1 MLNRMALLS
10 VAALAAAAL
19 PHAASAADYYDEG
32 RGPAVYDGRGDAA
45 FDHGWQDSR
54 RDLRPRFRPGPVAF
68 DERGEER
75 FARGEPEFDEGGPV
89 LASRPGVRR
98 GTAVLGSGRLRPAAP
113 ARAGLPPGRGAR
125 LRRRLRPA
133 RRAPGCRLHRA
144 GGAVGHSRGL
154 AQDRDLPDLLPALS
168 RHSRLRNP
176 AKVIKP
182 SGHGPWPD
190 ATLICPALPASTKA
204 EPQAADSVAV
214 SSMSA

>member
-89 LASRPGVRR
+89 LPRGPVYGEGPRFWGPGAFGPPPRPVP
-98 GTAVLGSGRLRPAAP
+98 VYRPVAAP
-113 ARAGLPPGRGAR
+113 VYGDAFDPRAGRPDVGCTVQEAQSVTPAGWRKTVTYR
-125 LRRRLRPA
+125 TCYRR
-133 RRAPGCRLHRA
+133 
-144 GGAVGHSRGL
+144 
-154 AQDRDLPDLLPALS
+154 
-168 RHSRLRNP
+168 
-176 AKVIKP
+176 
-182 SGHGPWPD
+182 
-190 ATLICPALPASTKA
+190 
-204 EPQAADSVAV
+204 
-214 SSMSA
+214 